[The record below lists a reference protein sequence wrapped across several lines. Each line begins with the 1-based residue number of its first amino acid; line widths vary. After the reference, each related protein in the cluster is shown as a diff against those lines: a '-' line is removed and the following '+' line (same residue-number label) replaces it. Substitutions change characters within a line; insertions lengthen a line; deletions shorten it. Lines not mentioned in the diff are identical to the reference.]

1 MTASGRSAIGNATR
15 TRARAQARSPARAG
29 AKARTG
35 NAQQKIAA
43 SRRAQV
49 RGRVLL
55 ASGSVAVVIALAA
68 TLIAVK
74 LGQPLARSGP
84 APAASPGTTAQV
96 QRQATSVPAVTFN
109 AVGAGT
115 ATGFQAVTGQPAL
128 TAGGKPEVLYIG
140 GQYCPFCAAERWALA
155 AAVSRFGTLSFDKA
169 HYTSKYLA
177 FDPVEWFGEAADP
190 GAPFGHVYLQQ
201 PTAQQQALFARYG
214 GGSIPFVDIGNRYLL
229 PQVQYDPSALAGLN
243 WAQVAAAMHDPSTFV
258 ARDIDGAANVIS
270 AAICTLTHGQPGGV
284 CQSAGVPVNST
295 ARIGIAHAIVAALR
309 PEEPANRTSQDFTCT
324 ALLVAYEPSSRLP
337 RERLT
342 ALCRCLAN
350 NRFRRV
356 AAVSV
361 VALRLAVDLAA
372 RSRSARSRAWAAER
386 F

>member
-49 RGRVLL
+49 WGLVLL
-55 ASGSVAVVIALAA
+55 ASGSVSVVIALAA

-155 AAVSRFGTLSFDKA
+155 AAVSRFGTLSGLGLIHSSPSDVYASTPTLSFDKA

-284 CQSAGVPVNST
+284 CQSAGVK
-295 ARIGIAHAIVAALR
+295 AAAGSL
-309 PEEPANRTSQDFTCT
+309 
-324 ALLVAYEPSSRLP
+324 
-337 RERLT
+337 
-342 ALCRCLAN
+342 
-350 NRFRRV
+350 
-356 AAVSV
+356 
-361 VALRLAVDLAA
+361 
-372 RSRSARSRAWAAER
+372 
-386 F
+386 